1 MAEEES
7 HNNSPE
13 VTAEEQ
19 AAGPKEEPETA
30 ANAEAKPAAA
40 KPETP
45 AKKPAA
51 PPRELPD
58 EAGIAGW
65 IQGEE
70 YPLLGAL
77 FDQLNLKKYDGLV
90 MQIRKQELLPQHW
103 QVISRSSVEEG
114 IAFDDFYEVGRLRAQ
129 YEDPELAQRRLA
141 SLEIAWEE
149 LRGKQPTLWTAADL
163 FAAMRRILEKSRE
176 ADLYELLTAA
186 RDVWRNLSLPHGR
199 EQLEVLWAVLN
210 FVRSKTKK

>member
-1 MAEEES
+1 MAEEEPQKS
-7 HNNSPE
+7 SPE
-13 VTAEEQ
+13 VVAEEK
-19 AAGPKEEPETA
+19 ATASKEESEP
-30 ANAEAKPAAA
+30 AKSAAA
-40 KPETP
+40 KPKTP

-58 EAGIAGW
+58 DAGIASW

-77 FDQLNLKKYDGLV
+77 FDQLSLKKYDGLV

-114 IAFDDFYEVGRLRAQ
+114 IAFEDFYEVGRLRGQ
-129 YEDPELAQRRLA
+129 YADPELAQRRLT
-141 SLEIAWEE
+141 SLQIAWEE
-149 LRGKQPTLWTAADL
+149 LRGKQPILWTVSDL
-163 FAAMRRILEKSRE
+163 FAAMRRILDKGRE
-176 ADLYELLTAA
+176 VDLYELLTAT
-186 RDVWRNLSLPHGR
+186 RDVWRNLTLPHGR